1 REDWAL
7 GHEWAQCGRLIKGYG
22 STNERAKRNLQHIL
36 QQFGGTKATHSATW
50 RADAVRQT
58 REAALTDEAGAALDQ
73 RLQALGAAQRPATEH
88 PLRFV
93 RSAARAPQQAP
104 RSP

>member
-1 REDWAL
+1 MDVRPYLNTHFDRFTDEL
-7 GHEWAQCGRLIKGYG
+7 KELLRLP
-22 STNERAKRNLQHIL
+22 SV
-36 QQFGGTKATHSATW
+36 SADPAY
-50 RADAVRQT
+50 ADAVRQT
-58 REAALTDEAGAALDQ
+58 REAALTDEAGTALDQ

-93 RSAARAPQQAP
+93 RSATRAPQQAP